1 MGNTIADV
9 IHWFIAGTAPEAE
22 VNTVAQPVTSGSV
35 PSAAAPTDADTKAV
49 AAGNDDASADHAA
62 QPANKRRK
70 KSAPAGTASCIQKAA
85 RIIALYVLHMAMC
98 SPFSLPACVITR
110 TQRPAL
116 PLLYKQLFVDSKG

>member
-22 VNTVAQPVTSGSV
+22 VNTVAQAVASGSV

-62 QPANKRRK
+62 QPAKKRRK
-70 KSAPAGTASCIQKAA
+70 KSAPAESGTASCIQKAA
-85 RIIALYVLHMAMC
+85 HIIALYVLHMAMC
-98 SPFSLPACVITR
+98 SPFYLACLCNYTHTASSTAI
-110 TQRPAL
+110 AL
-116 PLLYKQLFVDSKG
+116 QTTFC